1 MNENEYININRVAE
15 AKGLKSNRS
24 LRLEINKP
32 ESKYIAREVKVNGGT
47 SYEILYSSLEPEIQQ
62 KLREGNKKSTA
73 LVPLNYQPMTFVSE
87 SARLTSL
94 ARLDIV
100 KALLNYRKRFSTKK
114 EADSMFLDLYN
125 SGMYL
130 PKVFKFIGTISIG
143 TLHRWVKSYERY
155 ENAECLIPQYKFNK
169 QGEYNTILTDE
180 MKHILLRFLLHQ
192 NKFNYGKAIK
202 LTKEIL
208 RKQGYENLPCDLT
221 FKRYAENFRKNN
233 YAEWVLKREGMK
245 AYHDKVEPYIERD
258 ISKIEVGDIII
269 ADGHVLNFQ
278 VTNPF
283 TGKPTRATLVGFLD
297 WKSTALAL
305 IRKRIKDA
313 SNKNMVIGGKI
324 TTNIN
329 ETYSGNKVMAA
340 YGLQDRQNEYFKEK
354 TWESFNINMS
364 LYKRAGW
371 MSPMMYLIAS
381 IGIAIV
387 LGYGTYLINTG
398 HMTAGS
404 FASFVTSLLLLY
416 KPVKT
421 LGNTLT
427 GIQNIFV
434 AMGRVFELF
443 DLEPKIK
450 DSENAVELKGFDKE
464 IKFENVCFEY
474 IPNQPVL
481 KNINLTIPKNETFAI
496 VGNSGG
502 GKSTLVNLLPRF
514 YDIKSGAITIDGKD
528 IKDFTIKSLRQN
540 ISMVFQD
547 NFLYTGTIK
556 DNIMMGN
563 PDATTEELMSAIKS
577 AHLED
582 MIQEL
587 PEGLET
593 ELGER
598 GLTLS
603 GGQRQRVAIARA
615 MLRNAPIVILDEAT
629 SALDNESEAIVQKA
643 MDNLMQNK
651 TVFVIAHRL
660 STIKNANRIAVINE
674 GELVELGTHEEL
686 MSIDNGEYKHL
697 YEMQFRTQEEKV

>member
-1 MNENEYININRVAE
+1 MKLDMTTAKNSFKYGWLLKRIFPYIKPYMFRIICGFLVAIPLGLLDGVTAFALKPFMDYVVGKQDWIFHIFGHEFTLTWQVFALIIPFGVVAFAAFQGILRYLNDYISAWTSQRITNDVKIDLFHRLIYMDPQFFDENPSGIIITRYMSDPQTASSGIVDQIKTITTSLFGAL
-15 AKGLKSNRS
+15 GL
-24 LRLEINKP
+24 
-32 ESKYIAREVKVNGGT
+32 IAVM
-47 SYEILYSSLEPEIQQ
+47 IYSSW
-62 KLREGNKKSTA
+62 KLA
-73 LVPLNYQPMTFVSE
+73 FVGVVVLCI
-87 SARLTSL
+87 A
-94 ARLDIV
+94 
-100 KALLNYRKRFSTKK
+100 
-114 EADSMFLDLYN
+114 FL
-125 SGMYL
+125 
-130 PKVFKFIGTISIG
+130 PV
-143 TLHRWVKSYERY
+143 
-155 ENAECLIPQYKFNK
+155 
-169 QGEYNTILTDE
+169 
-180 MKHILLRFLLHQ
+180 
-192 NKFNYGKAIK
+192 
-202 LTKEIL
+202 
-208 RKQGYENLPCDLT
+208 
-221 FKRYAENFRKNN
+221 
-233 YAEWVLKREGMK
+233 
-245 AYHDKVEPYIERD
+245 
-258 ISKIEVGDIII
+258 
-269 ADGHVLNFQ
+269 
-278 VTNPF
+278 
-283 TGKPTRATLVGFLD
+283 
-297 WKSTALAL
+297 AL
-305 IRKRIKDA
+305 IRRRIKDA

-340 YGLQDRQNEYFKEK
+340 YGLQDRQNEYFKDQ
-354 TWESFNINMS
+354 TWKSFNINMS

-398 HMTAGS
+398 HMTAGA

-450 DSENAVELKGFDKE
+450 DSENAVELKGFEKE
-464 IKFENVCFEY
+464 IQFKDVYFEY
-474 IPNQPVL
+474 VPNQPVL
-481 KNINLTIPKNETFAI
+481 KDINLTIPKNETLAI

-514 YDIKSGAITIDGKD
+514 YDIKSGSITIDGKD
-528 IKDFTIKSLRQN
+528 IKDFTIKSLRHN

-556 DNIMMGN
+556 ENIMMGN
-563 PDATTEELMSAIKS
+563 PDATTEELMAAIKS

-674 GELVELGTHEEL
+674 GNLVELGTHEEL
-686 MSIDNGEYKHL
+686 MAIENGEYKHL
-697 YEMQFRTQEEKV
+697 YEMQFRTQDV